1 MRIDS
6 IMRSAIAIVIL
17 AASTVHAA
25 SDDLNIYGF
34 MSVGVAAL
42 DNDSVALD
50 GFESDANFKQDT
62 VLGIQISKQ
71 VNDSTSVTG
80 QLVSRGLDDFKTEA
94 AWAYVSYEASESTT
108 LRMGR
113 LRVPF
118 FYYSEFLE
126 VGYAYNWVRLP
137 NDVYGIPFSS
147 FDGVDLVQ
155 HFSVGSMDGYVQVN
169 YGRQNNDLELFQETY
184 KADMKNLAGISLNLT
199 QGDFGMRLGVQQTNM
214 SLDAVTD
221 PDLTAAYSDLAI
233 ASATFDAAPSEATGA
248 ALIGANNRVNE
259 KSAGLRRIDQAQ
271 SAAAGLVAVNPAI
284 SAETL
289 DDFNFEDKKANF
301 YNASL
306 TYDNGD
312 FSFITESTFLMYET
326 GLLVDNQAWLAS
338 MAQRFSAVTVHLTY
352 STSKDILGDG
362 EKGDLQEAL
371 NLQGED
377 QSVMLGLRYDYD
389 VNTALKFEIQHHDEI
404 VNQGESGDQAM
415 LYSFAVDVIF

>member
-6 IMRSAIAIVIL
+6 IIRSAIAIVIL
-17 AASTVHAA
+17 AASTVHAE
-25 SDDLNIYGF
+25 SGDLNIYGF

-50 GFESDANFKQDT
+50 DFESDANFKQDT

-80 QLVSRGLDDFKTEA
+80 QLVSRGIDDFKTEA
-94 AWAYVSYEASESTT
+94 AWAYVSFDATESTT

-155 HFSVGSMDGYVQVN
+155 NFSLGSVDGYVQIN
-169 YGRQNNDLELFQETY
+169 YGRQNNDFTLFQETY

-214 SLDAVTD
+214 SLDTVTD
-221 PDLTAAYSDLAI
+221 PELTAAYSQLAI
-233 ASATFDAAPSEATGA
+233 ASATFDAAPSESTGA
-248 ALIGANNRVNE
+248 ALISANNDVNE
-259 KSAGLRRIDQAQ
+259 KSENLRRIDQAQ

-284 SAETL
+284 SAEAL
-289 DDFNFEDKKANF
+289 EDFNFEDKKANF
-301 YNASL
+301 YNAAL

-312 FSFITESTFLMYET
+312 FSFITETTFLKYET

-352 STSKDILGDG
+352 STSRDILGDG

-389 VNTALKFEIQHHDEI
+389 VNTALKFEIQHHDEL
-404 VNQGESGDQAM
+404 VNQGAPGDQAM

>member
-1 MRIDS
+1 
-6 IMRSAIAIVIL
+6 
-17 AASTVHAA
+17 
-25 SDDLNIYGF
+25 
-34 MSVGVAAL
+34 
-42 DNDSVALD
+42 
-50 GFESDANFKQDT
+50 
-62 VLGIQISKQ
+62 
-71 VNDSTSVTG
+71 
-80 QLVSRGLDDFKTEA
+80 
-94 AWAYVSYEASESTT
+94 
-108 LRMGR
+108 MGR

-155 HFSVGSMDGYVQVN
+155 NFSLGSVDGYVQIN
-169 YGRQNNDLELFQETY
+169 YGRQNNDFILFQETY

-214 SLDAVTD
+214 SLDTVTD
-221 PDLTAAYSDLAI
+221 PELTAAYSQLAI
-233 ASATFDAAPSEATGA
+233 ASATFDAAPSESTGA
-248 ALIGANNRVNE
+248 ALISANNDVNE
-259 KSAGLRRIDQAQ
+259 KSENLRRIDQAQ

-284 SAETL
+284 SADTL

-301 YNASL
+301 YNAAL

-312 FSFITESTFLMYET
+312 FSFITETTFLKYET

-352 STSKDILGDG
+352 STSRDILGDG

-389 VNTALKFEIQHHDEI
+389 VNTALKFEIQHHDEL
-404 VNQGESGDQAM
+404 VNQGAPGDQAM